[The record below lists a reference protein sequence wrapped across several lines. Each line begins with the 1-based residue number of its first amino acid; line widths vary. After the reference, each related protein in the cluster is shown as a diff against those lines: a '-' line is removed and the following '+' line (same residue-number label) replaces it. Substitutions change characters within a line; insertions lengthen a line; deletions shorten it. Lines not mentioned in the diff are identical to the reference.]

1 MEIVILVLLFVVLY
15 LWVKTRKLEKEITR
29 RNDEYQKELSDLQN
43 EHEVTLKEKNEAI
56 LRTLFL
62 EGKVQMLQKSLA
74 EAEKAVDFYKNITE
88 ASGDLNSSADAAE
101 SKQLIDIATEQI
113 KTTRSKQNDG
123 PVDVSSFLDREQLF
137 ACNEMENGNQNFF
150 ITGKAGTGKSFLL
163 DVFRKT
169 TSKSHV
175 VLAPTGIAALNV
187 NGVTLHSTF
196 GYYNLVNLDV
206 DVISEKT
213 IRLKSEKAIILRRV
227 STIIIDE
234 ISMVRADTFDKID
247 RILKA
252 VNNNDKPFGG
262 KQVFLF
268 GDLFQL
274 PPVVKRN
281 EYEYLYDKYGG
292 IYFFCSEA
300 FRKGNFRF
308 VELTINHRQKDDADY
323 FALLNRIRDG
333 SATSRDLDLLNTRVV
348 KDESMYDRFTTLL
361 PTKAEVEKVNQYH
374 MDHLRSQLFTY
385 HAEVVLDKKPNE
397 NRNLEAIFPI
407 VTRLQLK
414 KGALVMMV
422 ANDIDHR
429 WVNGTLGIVAGLT
442 EKGISVAIDKRVYE
456 IHRTEFTEQ
465 EITYVNGRIVY
476 EDVYKVLQYPVVP
489 AYAITIHKSQGQTYK
504 NIVCDIDK
512 CFASGQAYVALSRCA
527 SLEGMHLKRKVSS
540 ASIQV
545 DRAVLDFYQSNIKS
559 ETKL

>member
-1 MEIVILVLLFVVLY
+1 MEILILVLLFVVLY
-15 LWVKTRKLEKEITR
+15 LWVRIRELEKEIKSRT
-29 RNDEYQKELSDLQN
+29 DEYQKKLTDLQK
-43 EHEVTLKEKNEAI
+43 EKDAALKEKRETT
-56 LRTLFL
+56 LRALSL
-62 EGKVQMLQKSLA
+62 EGKVQAMQKSLA
-74 EAEKAVDFYKNITE
+74 EAERAVDFYKNITE
-88 ASGDLNSSADAAE
+88 ASGDLNESAEAE
-101 SKQLIDIATEQI
+101 NSRRLIDRATKQI
-113 KTTRSKQNDG
+113 KSARNNQDDNKLDANSL
-123 PVDVSSFLDREQLF
+123 LDREQLP
-137 ACNEMENGNQNFF
+137 AYNEMEQGSQNFF

-163 DVFRKT
+163 DVFRRT
-169 TSKSHV
+169 TGKSHV

-196 GYYNLVNLDV
+196 GYDNLVKLDV
-206 DVISEKT
+206 DMISEKT
-213 IRLKSEKAIILRRV
+213 VRLKSEKAIILRRV
-227 STIIIDE
+227 SAIIIDE
-234 ISMVRADTFDKID
+234 ISMVRADTLDKID
-247 RILKA
+247 RILQVVNK
-252 VNNNDKPFGG
+252 NNNPFGG

-281 EYEYLYDKYGG
+281 EHEYLYDKYGG

-300 FRKGNFRF
+300 FRRGNFKF

-333 SATSRDLDLLNTRVV
+333 SATIRDLDLLNSRVV
-348 KDESMYDRFTTLL
+348 KDESIYDRFTTLL

-374 MDHLRSQLFTY
+374 MEQLKSQMFTY
-385 HAEVVLDKKPNE
+385 RAEVVLDKYPNK

-407 VTRLQLK
+407 VNNLQLK

-429 WVNGTLGIVAGLT
+429 WVNGTLGIVAGLN
-442 EKGISVAIDKRVYE
+442 EKSISVAIDKRVYE
-456 IHRTEFTEQ
+456 IHRAEFTEQ
-465 EITYVNGRIVY
+465 EITYVNGRITY

-504 NIVCDIDK
+504 NIVCDIDR

-527 SLEGMHLKRKVSS
+527 SLEGMHLKRAVSG
-540 ASIQV
+540 ASIHV
-545 DRAVLDFYQSNIKS
+545 DREVLDFYRSQIKP
-559 ETKL
+559 ETNQ

>member
-15 LWVKTRKLEKEITR
+15 LWIKTRKLEKEITR
-29 RNDEYQKELSDLQN
+29 RNDEYQKKLSDLQN

-123 PVDVSSFLDREQLF
+123 PVDVSSLLDREQLF

-252 VNNNDKPFGG
+252 VNHNDKPFGG

-374 MDHLRSQLFTY
+374 MDHLGSQLFTY

-540 ASIQV
+540 ASIHV